1 MTKQELDTLWELIW
15 ELTCKLRKERLEE
28 IKQEQN
34 LTDEELQE
42 LVDDPYCEE
51 LYDLDDGDNLIQ
63 SLDNVLS
70 IIEDLR
76 PTK

>member
-1 MTKQELDTLWELIW
+1 MTKQELDTLWELV
-15 ELTCKLRKERLEE
+15 CKLRKERLEE

-34 LTDEELQE
+34 LTDDELQE

-63 SLDNVLS
+63 SLDNV
-70 IIEDLR
+70 IGIVEDLR
-76 PTK
+76 PTE

>member
-1 MTKQELDTLWELIW
+1 MTKQELDTLWELA
-15 ELTCKLRKERLEE
+15 CKLRKERLED

-42 LVDDPYCEE
+42 LVDDPYCED

-63 SLDNVLS
+63 SLDNVIGVIES
-70 IIEDLR
+70 IKATE
-76 PTK
+76 

>member
-1 MTKQELDTLWELIW
+1 MTKQELDTLW

-28 IKQEQN
+28 IKQEQK

-51 LYDLDDGDNLIQ
+51 LYDLDDGDN
-63 SLDNVLS
+63 
-70 IIEDLR
+70 
-76 PTK
+76 

>member
-1 MTKQELDTLWELIW
+1 MTKQELDTLWELAR
-15 ELTCKLRKERLEE
+15 KLRKERLEE

-42 LVDDPYCEE
+42 LVDDPYCED

-63 SLDNVLS
+63 SLDNV
-70 IIEDLR
+70 IGIVKDLKA
-76 PTK
+76 TD

>member
-1 MTKQELDTLWELIW
+1 MTKQELDTLWELA
-15 ELTCKLRKERLEE
+15 CKLRKERLKD

-63 SLDNVLS
+63 SLDNV
-70 IIEDLR
+70 IGIVEDLKA
-76 PTK
+76 TD

>member
-1 MTKQELDTLWELIW
+1 MTKQELDTLWELA
-15 ELTCKLRKERLEE
+15 CKLRKERLEE

-63 SLDNVLS
+63 SLDNV
-70 IIEDLR
+70 IDIVKDLG
-76 PTK
+76 PTE

>member
-1 MTKQELDTLWELIW
+1 MTKQELDTLW

-42 LVDDPYCEE
+42 LVDDPYRED
-51 LYDLDDGDNLIQ
+51 LYDIDDGDNLIQ
-63 SLDNVLS
+63 SLDNV
-70 IIEDLR
+70 INIVEDLR
-76 PTK
+76 PTE

>member
-1 MTKQELDTLWELIW
+1 MTKQELDTLWELA
-15 ELTCKLRKERLEE
+15 CKLRKERLEE

-63 SLDNVLS
+63 SLDNV
-70 IIEDLR
+70 IDIVKDLW
-76 PTK
+76 PTE

>member
-1 MTKQELDTLWELIW
+1 MTKQELDTLWELA
-15 ELTCKLRKERLEE
+15 CKLRKERLED

-42 LVDDPYCEE
+42 LVDDPYCED

-63 SLDNVLS
+63 SLDNV
-70 IIEDLR
+70 IGIVEDLKA
-76 PTK
+76 TD

>member
-1 MTKQELDTLWELIW
+1 MTKQELDTFWELA
-15 ELTCKLRKERLEE
+15 CKLRKERLEE

-42 LVDDPYCEE
+42 LVDDPYCED

-63 SLDNVLS
+63 SLDNV
-70 IIEDLR
+70 IGIVEDLKA
-76 PTK
+76 TD

>member
-1 MTKQELDTLWELIW
+1 MTKQELDTFWELA
-15 ELTCKLRKERLEE
+15 CKLRKERLEE

-34 LTDEELQE
+34 LTVEELQE

-63 SLDNVLS
+63 SLDNVIG

-76 PTK
+76 PTE

>member
-1 MTKQELDTLWELIW
+1 MTKQELGTLW

-34 LTDEELQE
+34 LTDDELQE

-51 LYDLDDGDNLIQ
+51 LYDIDDGDNLIQ
-63 SLDNVLS
+63 SLDNVIS
-70 IIEDLR
+70 IVEDLKA
-76 PTK
+76 TD

>member
-1 MTKQELDTLWELIW
+1 MTKQELDTLWELA
-15 ELTCKLRKERLEE
+15 CKLRKERLED

-51 LYDLDDGDNLIQ
+51 LYDIDDGDNLIQ
-63 SLDNVLS
+63 SLDTVVG

-76 PTK
+76 PTE